1 MVTAIVLIDC
11 EPAAINTV
19 AEALAD
25 LPSISEVYSVG
36 GRVDLVAIVRVRE
49 NDDLAALVTEQLV
62 GLVGIRRT
70 ETLIAFRAVSR
81 HDLEGIFTIG
91 FERAP

>member
-1 MVTAIVLIDC
+1 MVTAIVLINC
-11 EPAAINTV
+11 ERAAINTV

-25 LPSISEVYSVG
+25 LPAISEVYSVG
-36 GRVDLVAIVRVRE
+36 GRFDLVAIARVKE
-49 NDDLAALVTEQLV
+49 NDDLASLVTEQLAGV
-62 GLVGIRRT
+62 EGIQRT

-91 FERAP
+91 FGRAP

>member
-1 MVTAIVLIDC
+1 
-11 EPAAINTV
+11 
-19 AEALAD
+19 
-25 LPSISEVYSVG
+25 
-36 GRVDLVAIVRVRE
+36 VRE

>member
-1 MVTAIVLIDC
+1 VVTAIVLINC
-11 EPAAINTV
+11 KRAAINAV
-19 AEALAD
+19 AEALAE
-25 LPSISEVYSVG
+25 LPAISEVYSVG
-36 GRVDLVAIVRVRE
+36 GRFDLVAIVRVRE
-49 NDDLAALVTEQLV
+49 NDDLAGLVTEQLAALADV
-62 GLVGIRRT
+62 ERT